1 MNIKE
6 LLKTRLCEEM
16 NFRGDGYLI
25 MEQVIDEVFDTLKDG
40 NVPKANAQPQLSD
53 VRELVEMV
61 EAIPCICEECYTS
74 RKLTQPDCPKC
85 NYIDM
90 DVVNKVKAHF

>member
-1 MNIKE
+1 MYDEDTVNAF
-6 LLKTRLCEEM
+6 
-16 NFRGDGYLI
+16 NRGYEAG
-25 MEQVIDEVFDTLKDG
+25 LKDNNG
-40 NVPKANAQPQLSD
+40 GYAQLAD

-74 RKLTQPDCPKC
+74 RKLIQPDCPKC